1 MEEKETIHINLLT
14 ELTGN
19 LISEESEWE
28 EEWTENDAYGMPLDG
43 TDLAWY
49 ESAIREE
56 LNRYGEDDLMQY
68 FSGSASIQEK
78 VKSAVVTIENQE
90 GCPQLIS
97 YSLLCKWFKVAVL
110 PADKL
115 LYAELYQT
123 GDRKKC
129 TECGTSFASSSN
141 SVKYCPDCRKRIT
154 RRQAA
159 ERMRKR
165 RAPVTQ

>member
-78 VKSAVVTIENQE
+78 VKSAVVTIENKYGILY
-90 GCPQLIS
+90 GCTIL
-97 YSLLCKWFKVAVL
+97 
-110 PADKL
+110 
-115 LYAELYQT
+115 EL
-123 GDRKKC
+123 
-129 TECGTSFASSSN
+129 N
-141 SVKYCPDCRKRIT
+141 
-154 RRQAA
+154 
-159 ERMRKR
+159 
-165 RAPVTQ
+165 